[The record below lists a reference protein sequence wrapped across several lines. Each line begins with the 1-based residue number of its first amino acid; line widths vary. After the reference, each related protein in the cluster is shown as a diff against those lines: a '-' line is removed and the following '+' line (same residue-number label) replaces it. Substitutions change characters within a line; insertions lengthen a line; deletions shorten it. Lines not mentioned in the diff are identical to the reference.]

1 MQRFRVSSA
10 SSSKVGMRMDK
21 EKVWLVEAVGR
32 DAFGNWLRVYTEHQ
46 CKNIIAAWDFIQKI
60 NPGGVF
66 TFVCIREGVK
76 DERGQGLLEQN
87 QMVRRAD

>member
-1 MQRFRVSSA
+1 
-10 SSSKVGMRMDK
+10 MDK
-21 EKVWLVEAVGR
+21 EKVWLMEAVGR

-46 CKNIIAAWDFIQKI
+46 CKNIIAAWNFIQRI

-66 TFVCIREGVK
+66 TYVCIREGVK